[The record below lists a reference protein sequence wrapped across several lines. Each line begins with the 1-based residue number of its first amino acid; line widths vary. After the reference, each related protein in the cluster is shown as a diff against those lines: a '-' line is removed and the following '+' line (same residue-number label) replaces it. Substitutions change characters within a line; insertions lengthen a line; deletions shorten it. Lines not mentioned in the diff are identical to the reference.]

1 MAFMSP
7 LIQTS
12 QLIILF
18 SHQSLNTTIS
28 KYHLDVINL
37 AKSSKKLYHQVKM
50 TVSSLAIKTILQ
62 KLNIH
67 MKN

>member
-37 AKSSKKLYHQVKM
+37 AKSSKRLYHPVKM